1 MVGRFQ
7 KPSTTGFIRKWTSL
21 QLNVEFGRHDCVDS
35 GAQNPPDP
43 RAPWNASHPSHCR
56 ERSAIS
62 TICKRHVFIRSLRR
76 SRRKVT
82 FDIRR

>member
-1 MVGRFQ
+1 MKSRPNVDHSITS
-7 KPSTTGFIRKWTSL
+7 PLWSVVWTSL

-62 TICKRHVFIRSLRR
+62 TICKRHVFIRLLRHGVDER
-76 SRRKVT
+76 
-82 FDIRR
+82 

>member
-1 MVGRFQ
+1 MAWVLV
-7 KPSTTGFIRKWTSL
+7 TSL
-21 QLNVEFGRHDCVDS
+21 QLNVEFGRHDLRGQRDS
-35 GAQNPPDP
+35 EPPDP
-43 RAPWNASHPSHCR
+43 RAPWNASRPSHCR

-62 TICKRHVFIRSLRR
+62 TICKRHVSIRLLRR